1 MMFGDNETVVNT
13 ASTPHGM
20 LHKRHNALAHH
31 FAREA
36 IAAGCTRFYHI
47 RGTTNP
53 ADVLSEHWDYDSV
66 WEVLRPILFWKGDTG
81 AIEEFDEKKFSGI
94 TKRGS
99 SP

>member
-1 MMFGDNETVVNT
+1 MRLRRDVAP
-13 ASTPHGM
+13 ASGRVP
-20 LHKRHNALAHH
+20 
-31 FAREA
+31 
-36 IAAGCTRFYHI
+36 
-47 RGTTNP
+47 
-53 ADVLSEHWDYDSV
+53 DDSV